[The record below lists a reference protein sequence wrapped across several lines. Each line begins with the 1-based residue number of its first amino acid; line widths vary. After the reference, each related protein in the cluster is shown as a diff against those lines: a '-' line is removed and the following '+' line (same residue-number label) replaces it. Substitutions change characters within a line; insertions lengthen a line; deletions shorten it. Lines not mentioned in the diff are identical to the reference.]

1 MDKPTRIA
9 VITGASR
16 GTGRAT
22 AELFARQGMA
32 VVLCARTLADL
43 CSVAERIRAAGGRA
57 LTVAADISHET
68 DVDRLFDT
76 TLAAFGRV
84 DVLVN
89 CAGIVAVQPFA
100 TMDIATWD
108 RVLAVNLRGTF
119 LCCRRAFAAM
129 VDQNGGIIINV
140 ASLSGFPGVEKFPG
154 LSAYNVS
161 KYGVAGLSEILA
173 IEGRPYNIRV
183 YVVSPGAVDTAML
196 REAAPHLRPGMT
208 PEQLARIFLFL
219 TTPDAAPLSGTNI
232 PIFSNA

>member
-1 MDKPTRIA
+1 MDETTRIA

-16 GTGRAT
+16 GSGRAT
-22 AELFARQGMA
+22 AELFAREGMA
-32 VVLCARTLADL
+32 VVLCARTASDLTTVADD
-43 CSVAERIRAAGGRA
+43 IRAAGGQA
-57 LTVAADISHET
+57 LAVIGDVSQEA
-68 DVDRLFDT
+68 DVDRLFDE

-89 CAGIVAVQPFA
+89 CAGTVAVRPFA
-100 TMDIATWD
+100 AMDVVTWD
-108 RVLAVNLRGTF
+108 RVLATNLRGTF

-129 VDQNGGIIINV
+129 VGQGEGVIINV
-140 ASLSGFPGVEKFPG
+140 ASLSGYPGVEKFPG

-173 IEGRPYNIRV
+173 VEGRPHNIRV

-196 REAAPHLRPGMT
+196 REAAPHLRAGMT

-219 TTPDAAPLSGTNI
+219 AGPDAAPLSGTNI